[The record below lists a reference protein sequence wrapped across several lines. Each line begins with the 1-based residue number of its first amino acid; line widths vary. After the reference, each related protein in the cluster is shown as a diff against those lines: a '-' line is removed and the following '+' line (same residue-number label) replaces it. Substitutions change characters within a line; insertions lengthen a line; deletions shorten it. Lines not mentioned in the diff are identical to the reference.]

1 MLQPTEIVMI
11 NSSILL
17 RGALLAD
24 AIASG
29 ALALLLTIAAAPLAS
44 LLALPDALL
53 HETGLLLIPYALFVG
68 YLGSRV
74 RLPVTLAWLIVA
86 GNVVYALASFA
97 LLLGNWL
104 SPNLLGELFIAAQA
118 IAVGVL
124 AELQYIGTR
133 RSASALA
140 VA

>member
-1 MLQPTEIVMI
+1 MV
-11 NSSILL
+11 NSSTLL

-29 ALALLLTIAAAPLAS
+29 AMGLLLAIAAVPLAG

-53 HETGLLLIPYALFVG
+53 RETGLLLIPYALFVG
-68 YLGSRV
+68 YLGSRL

-86 GNVVYALASFA
+86 GNAVYTLASFA

-104 SPNLLGELFIAAQA
+104 SPNLPGELFIAAQA
-118 IAVGVL
+118 IVVGVL
-124 AELQYIGTR
+124 AELQYVGAR
-133 RSASALA
+133 KSAPAIA